1 MHASGRLFLHNN
13 MEYINK
19 QVSKYLYMKIQLF
32 YQNNSIFRNL
42 HMSKQLIKSHFVH
55 LGGSWGREV
64 QLVVLFKS
72 LNKL

>member
-1 MHASGRLFLHNN
+1 
-13 MEYINK
+13 
-19 QVSKYLYMKIQLF
+19 MKIQLF
-32 YQNNSIFRNL
+32 YQNNSLFRNL

-72 LNKL
+72 LNKP